1 MTGRL
6 ANAYQ
11 TLILRNATWVLLLLM
26 AVTGFLGS
34 HIPAMKLDAS
44 SEALVLEG
52 DTSLEYFREISKRY
66 QTEDF
71 LLVTYQPE
79 GDLFAPQQLETI
91 AKLRDDLAKLPRVS
105 SINSILDVPL
115 LQSPPVSLGDVTA
128 GEIPTLGD
136 GTANV
141 DMAREE
147 FANSPIYRSLL
158 TSPDGTT
165 TALQVNL
172 ERDQKFYELLDA
184 RDVLRADAAQ
194 RTLTLDEQ
202 AKLEAAEQAFDDYVT
217 EIHGRQEALVAQ
229 ARSVLDNYRDG
240 AKLFLG
246 GVPMI
251 TVDMIDFVKS
261 DLKVFGTGILVFIV
275 VLLVVIFGSP
285 RWVLIPLLN
294 CVATVTFMLGLLA
307 FMDWRL
313 TVISA
318 NFVALLLIIT
328 LAITIH
334 LVVRYREI
342 SALSPQSSQLQR
354 VSDTVRLMARPCI
367 YTALTTL
374 VAFASLVVSGIRPVI
389 DFGWMMTMGVMAAL
403 ILSFL
408 ILPCV
413 LMLLPAREE
422 KNGAGGEGAFTRY
435 FAVATERFGGT
446 IVVVSVALL
455 AVSAWGISQLKV
467 ENRFIDYFH
476 EDTEIYQ
483 GMETI
488 DAELGGTIGLDII
501 LNRPSE
507 SSAPTVADGAP
518 AANDAPVDNAAAE
531 QAGEEFDALFGD
543 AEFDEADDSFAA
555 EQGDDFADDFAGDF
569 DAGFDDFSA
578 GDDFGGSAAS
588 PQSEWFTVAGMRR
601 IQEVHNYLD
610 SLPETGKVLSL
621 ATFYELM
628 QMIMGN
634 VDDLQ
639 LALAQRSLPTSIS
652 SILLDP
658 YLSAE
663 VDQARISLRVKETSR
678 SLERD
683 AFLKEVRRHL
693 IDELGFEEEQVRL
706 TGLLVLYNNMLQ
718 SLFTSQ
724 ILTLAAVFVAI
735 LAMFMVLFRSFSL
748 AMIALTPNLLAAG
761 AVLGGMGLAGIPLDM
776 MTITIAAITVGIG
789 VDDTIHYVHRF
800 RDEFPRD
807 RNYLQTMYRCHG
819 SIGKAMYYTSVII
832 VFGFSILA
840 LSNFTPSIYFGL
852 LTGLAMIAAL
862 MGAMLLLPKLILMI
876 QPLGP
881 EGNAR

>member
-1 MTGRL
+1 MTARL
-6 ANAYQ
+6 ASLYQ
-11 TLILRNATWVLLLLM
+11 ALILRNAPWVLLLLF
-26 AVTGFLGS
+26 AVIGFLGS
-34 HIPAMKLDAS
+34 YVPTMKLDAS

-52 DTSLEYFREISKRY
+52 DSSLEYFREISKRY

-79 GDLFAPQQLETI
+79 GDLFAPAQLATL
-91 AKLRDDLAKLPRVS
+91 AKLREELASLPRVS
-105 SINSILDVPL
+105 GINSILDVPL
-115 LQSPPVSLGDVTA
+115 LQSPPLSLADVTG
-128 GEIPTLGD
+128 GEIPTLGA

-141 DMAREE
+141 DMARQE

-158 TSPDGTT
+158 TSPDGKT

-172 ERDQKFYELLDA
+172 QRDETFYRLLDERDA
-184 RDVLRADAAQ
+184 LR
-194 RTLTLDEQ
+194 EQ
-202 AKLEAAEQAFDDYVT
+202 AKQGALSPDGQQQLRAAESAFDDYVSVMH
-217 EIHGRQEALVAQ
+217 ERDEELVSR
-229 ARSVLDNYRDG
+229 ARKVLDNYRDG

-261 DLKVFGTGILVFIV
+261 DLKIFGSGILLFIV
-275 VLLVVIFGSP
+275 VLLLVIFGSP

-294 CVATVTFMLGLLA
+294 CVLTVVFMLGLLA
-307 FMDWRL
+307 FLDWRL

-334 LVVRYREI
+334 LVVRYREL
-342 SALSPQSSQLQR
+342 SALAPQSTQLQR
-354 VSDTVRLMARPCI
+354 VSDTVSLMARPCI

-389 DFGWMMTMGVMAAL
+389 DFGWMMTMGVTAAL
-403 ILSFL
+403 VLSFL
-408 ILPCV
+408 VLPCV

-422 KNGAGGEGAFTRY
+422 KGGAGGEGSFTRY

-446 IVVVSVALL
+446 ILLVSVLL
-455 AVSAWGISQLKV
+455 LLLSGWGISQLKV

-476 EDTEIYQ
+476 QDTEIYQ

-501 LNRPSE
+501 LNRPSAVAVAA
-507 SSAPTVADGAP
+507 APEP
-518 AANDAPVDNAAAE
+518 EPLAPVDSEVAAE
-531 QAGEEFDALFGD
+531 AGAEFDALFGD
-543 AEFDEADDSFAA
+543 GDEAADD
-555 EQGDDFADDFAGDF
+555 GGDFADDFADDF
-569 DAGFDDFSA
+569 DAGFDDFA
-578 GDDFGGSAAS
+578 GGDDFGGADTASAAV
-588 PQSEWFTVAGMRR
+588 QSEWFTVAGMRR
-601 IQEVHNYLD
+601 IQQVHDYLD

-621 ATFYELM
+621 ATFFELM

-639 LALAQRSLPTSIS
+639 LALAQRSLPESIS
-652 SILLDP
+652 GTLIDP
-658 YLSAE
+658 YLAAE
-663 VDQARISLRVKETSR
+663 VDQARISLRVKETSH
-678 SLERD
+678 SLERNV
-683 AFLKEVRRHL
+683 FLHDVRRHL
-693 IDELGFEEEQVRL
+693 IDELGFEEEQVEL

-735 LAMFMVLFRSFSL
+735 LAMFMLLFRSFSL

-761 AVLGGMGLAGIPLDM
+761 AVLGGMGLVGIPLDM

-852 LTGLAMIAAL
+852 LTGLAMVAAL
-862 MGAMLLLPKLILMI
+862 LGAMLLLPKLILLI
-876 QPLGP
+876 KPLGP
-881 EGNAR
+881 ESNA

>member
-1 MTGRL
+1 
-6 ANAYQ
+6 
-11 TLILRNATWVLLLLM
+11 
-26 AVTGFLGS
+26 
-34 HIPAMKLDAS
+34 
-44 SEALVLEG
+44 
-52 DTSLEYFREISKRY
+52 
-66 QTEDF
+66 
-71 LLVTYQPE
+71 
-79 GDLFAPQQLETI
+79 
-91 AKLRDDLAKLPRVS
+91 
-105 SINSILDVPL
+105 
-115 LQSPPVSLGDVTA
+115 
-128 GEIPTLGD
+128 
-136 GTANV
+136 
-141 DMAREE
+141 
-147 FANSPIYRSLL
+147 
-158 TSPDGTT
+158 
-165 TALQVNL
+165 
-172 ERDQKFYELLDA
+172 
-184 RDVLRADAAQ
+184 
-194 RTLTLDEQ
+194 
-202 AKLEAAEQAFDDYVT
+202 
-217 EIHGRQEALVAQ
+217 
-229 ARSVLDNYRDG
+229 
-240 AKLFLG
+240 
-246 GVPMI
+246 
-251 TVDMIDFVKS
+251 
-261 DLKVFGTGILVFIV
+261 
-275 VLLVVIFGSP
+275 
-285 RWVLIPLLN
+285 
-294 CVATVTFMLGLLA
+294 
-307 FMDWRL
+307 
-313 TVISA
+313 
-318 NFVALLLIIT
+318 
-328 LAITIH
+328 
-334 LVVRYREI
+334 
-342 SALSPQSSQLQR
+342 
-354 VSDTVRLMARPCI
+354 
-367 YTALTTL
+367 
-374 VAFASLVVSGIRPVI
+374 
-389 DFGWMMTMGVMAAL
+389 
-403 ILSFL
+403 
-408 ILPCV
+408 
-413 LMLLPAREE
+413 
-422 KNGAGGEGAFTRY
+422 
-435 FAVATERFGGT
+435 
-446 IVVVSVALL
+446 
-455 AVSAWGISQLKV
+455 V

-507 SSAPTVADGAP
+507 SSAPAVADGAP

-543 AEFDEADDSFAA
+543 AEFDEADDNFAA

>member
-1 MTGRL
+1 MTARL

-11 TLILRNATWVLLLLM
+11 ALILRNAPWVLLILVALI
-26 AVTGFLGS
+26 GFLSS
-34 HIPAMKLDAS
+34 HIPSMKLDAS

-52 DTSLEYFREISKRY
+52 DTSLEYFREVSKRY

-79 GDLFAPQQLETI
+79 GDLFAPEQLATI
-91 AKLRDDLAKLPRVS
+91 ARLRDDLAKLPGVS
-105 SINSILDVPL
+105 NINSILDVPL
-115 LQSPPVSLGDVTA
+115 LESPPVSLADVTG

-136 GTANV
+136 GSADV
-141 DMAREE
+141 EMARKE
-147 FANSPIYRSLL
+147 FATSPIYRSLL
-158 TSPDGTT
+158 TSPDGST

-172 ERDQKFYELLDA
+172 QRDEKFYRLLDA
-184 RDVLRADAAQ
+184 RDTLRAKAAAGELAEDRQ
-194 RTLTLDEQ
+194 GE
-202 AKLEAAEQAFDDYVT
+202 LEAAQQAFDDYVT
-217 EIHGRQEALVAQ
+217 ESHARQEVLVAK
-229 ARSVLDNYRDG
+229 ARATLEPYRDG

-261 DLKVFGTGILVFIV
+261 DLKIFGTGILVFIV
-275 VLLVVIFGSP
+275 ALLVVIFARP

-294 CVATVTFMLGLLA
+294 CVATVSFMLGLLA

-334 LVVRYREI
+334 LVVRYREVA
-342 SALSPQSSQLQR
+342 ALSPESSQLQR
-354 VSDTVRLMARPCI
+354 VSDTVKLMARPCI

-403 ILSFL
+403 VLSFL

-422 KNGAGGEGAFTRY
+422 KNGAGGDGALTRY
-435 FAVATERFGGT
+435 FAVATERFGGLI
-446 IVVVSVALL
+446 IVVSLGLL
-455 AVSAWGISQLKV
+455 GLSAWGISQLKV

-507 SSAPTVADGAP
+507 SPATAEAEFEPAQGGA
-518 AANDAPVDNAAAE
+518 AQA
-531 QAGEEFDALFGD
+531 AGEEFDALFGD
-543 AEFDEADDSFAA
+543 EAGAA
-555 EQGDDFADDFAGDF
+555 SGGDFADDFGDDFAADF

-578 GDDFGGSAAS
+578 GDDFGSAAA

-610 SLPETGKVLSL
+610 SLPETGKVMSL

-639 LALAQRSLPTSIS
+639 LALAQRSLPDSIS
-652 SILLDP
+652 GILIDP
-658 YLSAE
+658 YLAAE
-663 VDQARISLRVKETSR
+663 IDQARISLRVKETSH

-683 AFLKEVRRHL
+683 AFLQQVRRHL
-693 IDELGFEEEQVRL
+693 IDELGFEEDQVRL

-735 LAMFMVLFRSFSL
+735 LAMFMLLFRSFSL

-852 LTGLAMIAAL
+852 LTGLAMVAAL
-862 MGAMLLLPKLILMI
+862 LGAMLLLPKLILLI
-876 QPLGP
+876 KPLGP
-881 EGNAR
+881 EGHGR